1 MAQTLTDIGEEW
13 LVKSDLSTATV
24 AVGLYNDSTDSIS
37 DPDDIGDITTE
48 PSDGNY
54 TRQTGVS
61 VSANNISG
69 DWGINN
75 DNKVTFDLQ
84 NTTPEVDS
92 YFFVVSFES
101 DTAGDSSPQDHL
113 VFSGSLSQTY
123 DLNSV
128 DTLDITA
135 GTAGVSVD

>member
-24 AVGLYNDSTDSIS
+24 DVGLYDDSTDTLS
-37 DPDDIGDITTE
+37 DTDDVGNITTE
-48 PSDGNY
+48 PADGNY
-54 TRQTGVS
+54 SRQTDVS

-69 DWGINN
+69 DWGVVT
-75 DNKVTFDLQ
+75 DGKVTFDLQ
-84 NTTPEVDS
+84 ETTPEVDA

-101 DTAGDSSPQDHL
+101 ETAGDSSPQDHL
-113 VFSGSLSQTY
+113 VVAGNLSQTY

-128 DTLDITA
+128 DTLEVSA

>member
-13 LVKSDLSTATV
+13 LVTSDLSSATV
-24 AVGLYNDSTDSIS
+24 AVGLYNDSADSIT
-37 DPDDIGDITTE
+37 DTDDIDNITTE
-48 PSDGNY
+48 PNDGNY
-54 TRQTGVS
+54 TRQTDVS

-92 YFFVVSFES
+92 YFFVATFNSE
-101 DTAGDSSPQDHL
+101 TAGDSSPQDHL